1 MKTRL
6 VPVYF
11 DPGRDSGFDDQ
22 VNTLRNLLAEEAEIL
37 APVALGDPIPDA
49 EAVVFPQM
57 LGEAY
62 RRLGDF
68 KQIGLPL
75 LIVTSEFG
83 TISMWDWEIASY
95 LRTEGVETIAPCN
108 LEQAKKVCRGFGVKS
123 DLRQTR
129 FLVFQDKPAE
139 SGFQDSIFKRF
150 YWWEDECVQRM
161 TDKFGFTL
169 VKKSFEELGARA
181 KQLPDEEAEAAWK
194 EWQSKLNVSSELS
207 KRALYS
213 AIKVY
218 IAVKQEVEKDESIK
232 AVGINCLN
240 ESHFSDATPCLA

>member
-95 LRTEGVETIAPCN
+95 LRTEG
-108 LEQAKKVCRGFGVKS
+108 
-123 DLRQTR
+123 
-129 FLVFQDKPAE
+129 
-139 SGFQDSIFKRF
+139 
-150 YWWEDECVQRM
+150 
-161 TDKFGFTL
+161 
-169 VKKSFEELGARA
+169 
-181 KQLPDEEAEAAWK
+181 
-194 EWQSKLNVSSELS
+194 
-207 KRALYS
+207 
-213 AIKVY
+213 
-218 IAVKQEVEKDESIK
+218 
-232 AVGINCLN
+232 
-240 ESHFSDATPCLA
+240 

>member
-1 MKTRL
+1 MKARL

-49 EAVVFPQM
+49 EAVVFPQI
-57 LGEAY
+57 
-62 RRLGDF
+62 RGDF

-75 LIVTSEFG
+75 LIVASEFG

-194 EWQSKLNVSSELS
+194 EWQSKLNVSSETLQEG
-207 KRALYS
+207 AL
-213 AIKVY
+213 
-218 IAVKQEVEKDESIK
+218 QRD
-232 AVGINCLN
+232 
-240 ESHFSDATPCLA
+240 